1 MKQNHGIKE
10 KNPFAVPFKRLMEE
24 INLNNIKEV
33 ETLKERIFN
42 QYLLLY
48 YDLLLAKRV
57 VSKSI
62 KKLRKRCF

>member
-1 MKQNHGIKE
+1 
-10 KNPFAVPFKRLMEE
+10 MEE